1 MVLDFLGVRDESRVL
16 TFLLLAF
23 LLVGGQ
29 ERPLARGAWVVVFVV
44 LFGLVVAE
52 MGRGRRGGCRRWYE
66 NGG

>member
-16 TFLLLAF
+16 IFLLLAF

-29 ERPLARGAWVVVFVV
+29 DRPLARGVWVVFVV
-44 LFGLVVAE
+44 LFGLIVAE
-52 MGRGRRGGCRRWYE
+52 TGRGRRGGCCRWKE